1 MNEIHSFSIQI
12 GDREVT
18 VETGRVA
25 RSAGGA
31 VLIKTGD
38 TVIMVNAT
46 ASEEPRPGIDFF
58 PLTVDFEER
67 MYAVGRIPGSFH
79 RKEGR
84 PSEKAILTSRLID
97 RPIRP
102 LFPKGYRKDVQIV
115 TSVLSSDASVQPD
128 TLAIFGASC
137 ALELAGIPFQGPIGA
152 VRLGKID
159 GQFIVNPTY
168 QQSEQSDLDI
178 VVAGVEDSV
187 MMIEAG
193 CDFVAEEEI
202 LAAIEF
208 AMGEIKK
215 QVQAQR
221 EFIQKLGIVKQDFV
235 DPFDTTELNNIISE
249 VAKNLVTEA
258 YHDFD
263 RDGRKQKLKAAK
275 EAVVQ
280 KISELEET
288 HPVKLLLASSPI
300 NFVGEGFKS
309 LEKEVMRNI
318 VLSESV
324 RADGRKLDEVRPI
337 TCEVGLL
344 PRAHG
349 SALFTRGSTQV
360 LSVATLGSPGDAQC
374 IDGLDPQTEKRYLHH
389 YAFPGYSVGEPRPIR
404 AAGRREV
411 GHGALAERAILP
423 SLPSKDKFPYVIR
436 VNSDVLESN
445 GSTSMG
451 STCGSSLALMDAG
464 VPVSAMVGGVAMG
477 LIQEADRVA
486 VLTDIQ
492 GIEDFLGDMD
502 FKVTGNTEAITALQM
517 DIKIKGISFE
527 TLKAAIEQARK
538 GRIHIIDKMMEAI
551 TEPREA
557 LSNYA
562 PRIDTMKIDVESI
575 GAVIGPGGKTIRG
588 IIEATGAKIDIEDN
602 GTVTI
607 ASIEQD
613 GGLRARKMIEA
624 LTFKLTEGLVAKGK
638 VVRIIPIGAFVEVVP
653 GKDGLVHIS
662 QISKERV
669 AKVEDVLNVGD
680 EVFIKVMAVDE
691 KGRVNLTIKG
701 VTDEEKATLG

>member
-1 MNEIHSFSIQI
+1 MNEIQSFSIQI

-31 VLIKTGD
+31 VLVKTGD

-67 MYAVGRIPGSFH
+67 MYAIGRIPGSFH

-115 TSVLSSDASVQPD
+115 ATVLSSDMQVQPD
-128 TLAIFGASC
+128 TLAIFGASV

-152 VRLGKID
+152 VRVGKID
-159 GQFIVNPTY
+159 GKFVTNPTY
-168 QQSEQSDLDI
+168 EQAEQSDLDI

-193 CDFVAEEEI
+193 CDFVSEEEI
-202 LAAIEF
+202 LAAVEY
-208 AMGEIKK
+208 AMAEIKK
-215 QVQAQR
+215 QVAAQR
-221 EFIQKLGIVKQDFV
+221 EFVQKLGIEKENFV
-235 DPFDTTELNNIISE
+235 DPFDTSELLKLIEDTVKDSIF
-249 VAKNLVTEA
+249 AA
-258 YHDFD
+258 YHDFE
-263 RDGRKQKLKAAK
+263 REGRKEKLKAAK
-275 EAVVQ
+275 EAVKQ
-280 KISELEET
+280 KISELDEE
-288 HPVKLLLASSPI
+288 HPIKVLIDSSPI
-300 NFVGEGFKS
+300 DFVGESFKS
-309 LEKEVMRNI
+309 VEKQVMRNI
-318 VLSESV
+318 VIKEGV
-324 RADGRKLDEVRPI
+324 RADGRKAEEVRPI
-337 TCEVGLL
+337 SCEVGLL

-360 LSVATLGSPGDAQC
+360 LSVATLGSPGDAQAL
-374 IDGLDPQTEKRYLHH
+374 DGLDPQTEKRYLHH

-404 AAGRREV
+404 APGRREI
-411 GHGALAERAILP
+411 GHGALAERAIIP
-423 SLPSKDKFPYVIR
+423 ILPSKDKFPYVIR

-445 GSTSMG
+445 GSTSMA
-451 STCGSSLALMDAG
+451 STCGSCLALMDAG
-464 VPVSAMVGGVAMG
+464 VPVSYMVGGVAMG
-477 LIQEADRVA
+477 LIKEGDDVV

-502 FKVTGNTEAITALQM
+502 FKVTGSINAVTALQM

-527 TLKAAIEQARK
+527 TLKTAIEQAKK

-551 TEPREA
+551 SEPREH
-557 LSNYA
+557 LSIHA
-562 PRIDTMKIDVESI
+562 PRIDTMKIDVEQI

-588 IIEATGAKIDIEDN
+588 IIEATGAKIDIEDD

-607 ASIEQD
+607 ASVGQE
-613 GGLRARKMIEA
+613 GGIKARKIIES
-624 LTFKLTEGLVAKGK
+624 LTFKVTEGFITKGK
-638 VVRIIPIGAFVEVVP
+638 VVRIIPIGAFVEIAP
-653 GKDGLVHIS
+653 GKDGMVHIS

-669 AKVEDVLNVGD
+669 NKVEDYLNVGD
-680 EVFIKVMAVDE
+680 EVVIKVMAIDE

-701 VTDEEKATLG
+701 VTDEEKATLE